1 MMQVGDAQRM
11 GKKMLDIFGDL
22 RVQGPELDYA
32 AQYYVNNAYP
42 FIDMVDKAL
51 TWAQHVQYHFDVADR
66 RNNGQDTLF

>member
-1 MMQVGDAQRM
+1 MMDIGNAQRV
-11 GKKMLDIFGDL
+11 GKKLLDLFSDSRLLDHDL
-22 RVQGPELDYA
+22 DMA

-51 TWAQHVQYHFDVADR
+51 TWSQSVQYHFDVADR